1 MSIWFKFLP
10 TLINL
15 PFMWPMFDIW
25 YGLAMIMIVKYLYGT
40 QSSTSVIGS
49 SSESGQV
56 GSKPNT
62 SRLVIFAACADHVQI
77 NKGMRV
83 NWRPIKRNNKLL
95 ESFFSVDLHLRRHR
109 DLAVQAFNL
118 EIFKHR
124 GNILGPSQ
132 DLVVLRYWR
141 HVAKS
146 PKTPGLDFL
155 RVFQARLPSL
165 TDP

>member
-1 MSIWFKFLP
+1 
-10 TLINL
+10 
-15 PFMWPMFDIW
+15 
-25 YGLAMIMIVKYLYGT
+25 MIMIVKYLYGT

-62 SRLVIFAACADHVQI
+62 SRLVIFAACISTRARGSIEDQL
-77 NKGMRV
+77 KGSTSCWRV
-83 NWRPIKRNNKLL
+83 
-95 ESFFSVDLHLRRHR
+95 FFSADLHLRRHR

-118 EIFKHR
+118 ENFKHR

-132 DLVVLRYWR
+132 DLVVLRDWR

-146 PKTPGLDFL
+146 PKTPDLDFL